1 LKSKLNSRKKI
12 LIVSLTILTVVQIL
26 LLNFLDRLN
35 KKLDEKRL
43 NLERVNR
50 DLKESFNFAKK
61 IRYDYP
67 IYNKDESKYLVF
79 KKLDELSKSCS
90 LEILEIKESSLSIT
104 AKFKANMENPN
115 SADVEKIL
123 SQINSTYPYVYINKF
138 EITNSSDKVNLNLE
152 GTVENGFSK

>member
-1 LKSKLNSRKKI
+1 LKSRLNSRKKVL
-12 LIVSLTILTVVQIL
+12 LISLAVLTVVQIL

-67 IYNKDESKYLVF
+67 IYNKDEAKYLVL

-90 LEILEIKESSLSIT
+90 LEILEIKESGLSIT
-104 AKFKANMENPN
+104 AKFKANMESPK
-115 SADVEKIL
+115 STDVEKIL

-138 EITNSSDKVNLNLE
+138 EITNSNDKVNLNLE
-152 GTVENGFSK
+152 GMVENGFSK

>member
-1 LKSKLNSRKKI
+1 LKSRLNSRKKI
-12 LIVSLTILTVVQIL
+12 LLISLAVLTVVQML
-26 LLNFLDRLN
+26 LLNFFDRLN

-50 DLKESFNFAKK
+50 DLKESFNFSKK
-61 IRYDYP
+61 IKYDYP
-67 IYNKDESKYLVF
+67 IYNKDEAKYLVL

-90 LEILEIKESSLSIT
+90 LEILEIKESGLSIT
-104 AKFKANMENPN
+104 AKFKANIESPN
-115 SADVEKIL
+115 SVDVEKIL

-138 EITNSSDKVNLNLE
+138 EIVNSNDKVNLNLE

>member
-1 LKSKLNSRKKI
+1 M
-12 LIVSLTILTVVQIL
+12 L

-67 IYNKDESKYLVF
+67 IYKKDEAKYLVL
-79 KKLDELSKSCS
+79 KKLDELSKSCN
-90 LEILEIKESSLSIT
+90 LDILEIKESGLSIT
-104 AKFKANMENPN
+104 TKFKADMENPK
-115 SADVEKIL
+115 SVDVEKIL

-138 EITNSSDKVNLNLE
+138 EITNNNDKVNLNLE

>member
-1 LKSKLNSRKKI
+1 LKSRLNSRKKI
-12 LIVSLTILTVVQIL
+12 LLISLAVLTVVQIL

-50 DLKESFNFAKK
+50 DLKESFNIAKK
-61 IRYDYP
+61 TRYDYP
-67 IYNKDESKYLVF
+67 IYNKDEAKYLVL

-90 LEILEIKESSLSIT
+90 LEILEIKESGLSIT
-104 AKFKANMENPN
+104 AKFKANMENPK

-138 EITNSSDKVNLNLE
+138 EITTSNDKVNLSLE

>member
-1 LKSKLNSRKKI
+1 MKSRLNSRKKI
-12 LIVSLTILTVVQIL
+12 LLISLAVSTVVQIL
-26 LLNFLDRLN
+26 LLNFFDRLN

-50 DLKESFNFAKK
+50 DLKESFNFSKK
-61 IRYDYP
+61 IKYDYP
-67 IYNKDESKYLVF
+67 IYNKDEAKYLVL

-90 LEILEIKESSLSIT
+90 LEILEIKETGLSIT
-104 AKFKANMENPN
+104 AKFKANIESPN
-115 SADVEKIL
+115 SVDVEKIL

-138 EITNSSDKVNLNLE
+138 EIVNSNDKLNLNLE

>member
-1 LKSKLNSRKKI
+1 LKSRLNSRKKI
-12 LIVSLTILTVVQIL
+12 LLISLAVLTVVQIL

-43 NLERVNR
+43 NLERVNK

-67 IYNKDESKYLVF
+67 IYKKDEAKYLVL

-90 LEILEIKESSLSIT
+90 LEILEIKESGLSIT
-104 AKFKANMENPN
+104 AKFKVTMENPN

-123 SQINSTYPYVYINKF
+123 GQINSTYPYVYINKF
-138 EITNSSDKVNLNLE
+138 EITNNNDKVNLSLE

>member
-1 LKSKLNSRKKI
+1 LKSRLNSRKKVL
-12 LIVSLTILTVVQIL
+12 LISLAVLTVVQIL
-26 LLNFLDRLN
+26 LLNFLDRSN

-43 NLERVNR
+43 NLERVNK

-67 IYNKDESKYLVF
+67 IYKKDEAKYLVL

-90 LEILEIKESSLSIT
+90 LEILEIKESGLSIT
-104 AKFKANMENPN
+104 AKFKVTMENPKR
-115 SADVEKIL
+115 ADVEKIL
-123 SQINSTYPYVYINKF
+123 SQVNSTYPYVYINKF

>member
-1 LKSKLNSRKKI
+1 LKSRLNSRKKI
-12 LIVSLTILTVVQIL
+12 LLISLAVLTAAQIL
-26 LLNFLDRLN
+26 LLNFFDRLN
-35 KKLDEKRL
+35 KKLDDKRL

-61 IRYDYP
+61 VRYDYP
-67 IYNKDESKYLVF
+67 IYNKDEAKYLVL

-90 LEILEIKESSLSIT
+90 LEILEIKATGLSIT
-104 AKFKANMENPN
+104 AKFKANMENPK

-123 SQINSTYPYVYINKF
+123 SQINSTYPYLHINKF
-138 EITNSSDKVNLNLE
+138 EITNNNDKVNLSLE